1 MLAHFVLTA
10 GPPSYFRP
18 PPAKTT
24 FEILEGVLRIAHK
37 YDAPALRRCA
47 LQHLAISYV
56 TSYHDLKDIPIR
68 SYRVDDEEEL
78 STHEVIAT
86 INLAQEV
93 HATWL
98 LPTAYYYAGASFTA
112 AELDEASDWCGRQRQ
127 LSHKDILTC
136 LSGIAMLRHAFPL
149 SLLIST
155 SFGCGTDACLRK
167 RLDVFDAK
175 DIAGFATCPLT
186 FYTASI
192 VGEDGT
198 LNGSEFMDVCH
209 DCLAQLTVEYLE
221 WLRRA
226 WIGLPSLF
234 GLPDWHDLAQMKK
247 HDLEVIISLALSM

>member
-1 MLAHFVLTA
+1 MSQAAPLSRDPDLWIEDGNLVVQAAPRLFRVHRGVLASNSGFFRGIVDFPESRVQNTCDGVPLITLHDDDARDVAQFLKA
-10 GPPSYFRP
+10 NYIFDYFRP

-112 AELDEASDWCGRQRQ
+112 AELDEASDWC
-127 LSHKDILTC
+127 
-136 LSGIAMLRHAFPL
+136 
-149 SLLIST
+149 
-155 SFGCGTDACLRK
+155 
-167 RLDVFDAK
+167 
-175 DIAGFATCPLT
+175 
-186 FYTASI
+186 ASI

-247 HDLEVIISLALSM
+247 QDLELP